1 MVNLP
6 NSITAVRILLI
17 PVFMV
22 FLLTPSLQPTGS
34 YIAAIIFSLAALTD
48 TIDGYLARF
57 QKQVTAMGQF
67 LDPIADKLLVS
78 AALISLVE
86 LARISAWVA
95 LVIIA
100 REFAVSG
107 LRLAAIAEKEI
118 IVASRLGKIKTISQI
133 VAVIAI
139 ILQPPVELVGVSLAS
154 GLLTLAVVLTIV
166 SGVDYFFKSWRALT
180 R

>member
-48 TIDGYLARF
+48 TVDGYLARF

-139 ILQPPVELVGVSLAS
+139 ILQPPVELAGVSLAS

-166 SGVDYFFKSWRALT
+166 SGVDYFFRSWRALT

>member
-6 NSITAVRILLI
+6 NSVTAVRILLI
-17 PVFMV
+17 PVFMF
-22 FLLTPSLQPTGS
+22 FLLTPNLQPLGS
-34 YIAAIIFSLAALTD
+34 YVAAAIFSLAALTD

-78 AALISLVE
+78 AALVSLVE

-95 LVIIA
+95 LLIIA

-107 LRLAAIAEKEI
+107 LRLAAIAEKEV
-118 IVASRLGKIKTISQI
+118 IVASKWGKIKTISQI
-133 VAVIAI
+133 IAVIAI
-139 ILQPPVELVGVSLAS
+139 ILQPPVELWGVSVAS
-154 GLLTLAVVLTIV
+154 GLLALAVILTVI
-166 SGVDYFFKSWRALT
+166 SGVDYFFKSWRVLT

>member
-1 MVNLP
+1 MNLP

-133 VAVIAI
+133 VVVIAI
-139 ILQPPVELVGVSLAS
+139 ILQPPVELAGVSLAS

>member
-107 LRLAAIAEKEI
+107 LRLAAIAEKEV
-118 IVASRLGKIKTISQI
+118 IVASRMGKIKTISQI

-139 ILQPPVELVGVSLAS
+139 ILQPPVELAGVSLAS

>member
-139 ILQPPVELVGVSLAS
+139 ILQPPVELAGVSLAS

>member
-6 NSITAVRILLI
+6 NSVTAVRILLI
-17 PVFMV
+17 PVFMF
-22 FLLTPSLQPTGS
+22 FLLTSNLQPLGS
-34 YIAAIIFSLAALTD
+34 YVAAAIFSLAALTD

-78 AALISLVE
+78 AALVSLVE

-95 LVIIA
+95 LIIIA

-107 LRLAAIAEKEI
+107 LRLAAIAEKEV
-118 IVASRLGKIKTISQI
+118 IVASRWGKTKTISQI

-139 ILQPPVELVGVSLAS
+139 ILEPPVELGGVTLAS
-154 GLLTLAVVLTIV
+154 GLLALAVVLTVI
-166 SGVDYFFKSWRALT
+166 SGVDYFFKSWRVLT